1 LDYFEAF
8 HASLAGRGELPLI
21 TDAAFRE
28 RFLIKAQEAG
38 ITDRAIW
45 IQGERG
51 DEGWFGFRG
60 IPLPYLDFYD
70 GHEPVLRHGSPALSL
85 ITDFA
90 KAPARRRK
98 MTADRRDLRQQ
109 FAYIVWDD

>member
-1 LDYFEAF
+1 MDHFEAF
-8 HASLAGRGELPLI
+8 HASLAGEGELPLI
-21 TDAAFRE
+21 TDAAFRD
-28 RFLIKAQEAG
+28 RFLAEAQEAG
-38 ITDRAIW
+38 ITDGAIW
-45 IQGERG
+45 IQGE
-51 DEGWFGFRG
+51 FRDGRWYGLDG
-60 IPLPYLDFYD
+60 IPLAYLDFYD

-98 MTADRRDLRQQ
+98 MRADRRDLRQQ